1 MFPIGKVYFDG
12 VPPVDGLDE
21 ELGLFGFLAFN
32 PPGERVQ
39 TKKQGTTFESRIFH
53 FSPLLLMVDILH
65 HLAYIKPCKQWDKL
79 HINRCKFSHQ
89 QYLLSKQLSTWFRI
103 AG

>member
-39 TKKQGTTFESRIFH
+39 TKKQGTTF
-53 FSPLLLMVDILH
+53 
-65 HLAYIKPCKQWDKL
+65 
-79 HINRCKFSHQ
+79 
-89 QYLLSKQLSTWFRI
+89 
-103 AG
+103 